1 VITIIPPKICPS
13 CASDLI
19 WVKDQLYCKNTS
31 CPAQSSKKIEHFSK
45 TLKIKGLGPA
55 SIKKLDLVEVWEIY
69 LLTQE
74 VIAYCLSSEKLAE
87 KLILEIQNS
96 EKVSLNRLL
105 PAFSIPLV
113 GKTASEKLAVV
124 CTNLDNITE
133 ETCKLAGLGAKT
145 TKNLMDW
152 IYSNTFLIESLPF
165 TFEFTKPIVRT
176 EIRGTICISGR
187 LKSFKTK
194 ALASSVLEELGYV
207 IKSSLTKDVTILVNE
222 SGVESAKTKTATQR
236 GITIVTNL
244 KDFLGEI

>member
-19 WVKDQLYCKNTS
+19 WVKDQLYCKNSS

-152 IYSNTFLIESLPF
+152 IYF